1 MEEVYRQYKPLLF
14 SLAYRMLGVVTEAED
29 IVQETFLSL
38 VQNDI
43 EDIHHMKSYLCKI
56 VTNRCLDT
64 LKSSRWKRE
73 QYVGEWLPEPL
84 IDDWR
89 ETDPLHAV
97 IKEETVSYGLL
108 VLMDTLSPMER
119 AVYVLRTAF
128 GYEYTAIAAMLEKTE
143 AGCRKLF
150 SRAQKK
156 LEGAGLQVDAQPA
169 GSKQLVE
176 QFMHA
181 ITRGDAD
188 ALIQLLSQD
197 AVLVSDGGGKTRS
210 ALRPILS
217 DQRVVAFL
225 LGVWH
230 KRSAVS
236 RMQIVPMNGQA
247 GIMIITE
254 GRFTI
259 AINLVLD
266 ASRERIER
274 IYWMVNPEKMSH
286 LFIKP

>member
-1 MEEVYRQYKPLLF
+1 MSCERPLATNIPRSQRCWKKQRPGAASCLVAPSK
-14 SLAYRMLGVVTEAED
+14 SLR
-29 IVQETFLSL
+29 
-38 VQNDI
+38 
-43 EDIHHMKSYLCKI
+43 
-56 VTNRCLDT
+56 
-64 LKSSRWKRE
+64 
-73 QYVGEWLPEPL
+73 
-84 IDDWR
+84 
-89 ETDPLHAV
+89 
-97 IKEETVSYGLL
+97 
-108 VLMDTLSPMER
+108 
-119 AVYVLRTAF
+119 
-128 GYEYTAIAAMLEKTE
+128 
-143 AGCRKLF
+143 
-150 SRAQKK
+150 
-156 LEGAGLQVDAQPA
+156 GAGLQVDAQPA

-236 RMQIVPMNGQA
+236 SMQIVPMNGQA

-259 AINLVLD
+259 AINLALD

-286 LFIKP
+286 LSIKP